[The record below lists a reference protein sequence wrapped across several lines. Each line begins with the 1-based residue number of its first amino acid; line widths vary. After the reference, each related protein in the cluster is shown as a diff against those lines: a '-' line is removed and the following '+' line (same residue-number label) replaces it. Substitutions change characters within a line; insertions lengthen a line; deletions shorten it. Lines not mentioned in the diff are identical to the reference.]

1 MRRPLIAVAAVLV
14 VVPLLGGACMRETP
28 APSPASEPAQTAA
41 QQPDTAPPA
50 AQELDD
56 PTIVAILDMAN
67 TNDAETGALAVQR
80 GQHPEVRAFGEMLI
94 RDHHGARQLGRDL
107 AKKLGVTPTP
117 PPEGPFSLKHKAA
130 MKALREV
137 SAADFDQA
145 FLKHEASYHAEVI
158 QLVTET
164 LLPAIVNAEFKALV
178 VKVSPA
184 LEAHRAGAEALAKRL
199 SDGRK

>member
-1 MRRPLIAVAAVLV
+1 MRRPLNAAVAVLIV
-14 VVPLLGGACMRETP
+14 IPLLGGACKRDTP
-28 APSPASEPAQTAA
+28 APSPASESAQTAA
-41 QQPDTAPPA
+41 QQPDTGQPA

-56 PTIVAILDMAN
+56 PTIVAIFDMAN
-67 TNDAETGALAVQR
+67 TNDAETGALAVER
-80 GQHPEVRAFGEMLI
+80 GQSPEVRAFGEMLV

-137 SAADFDQA
+137 PTAEFDQA

-158 QLVTET
+158 RLVTET
-164 LLPAIVNAEFKALV
+164 LLPAIVNAELKALV

-184 LEAHRAGAEALAKRL
+184 FEAHRVGAEALAKRL
-199 SDGRK
+199 GDGGQ

>member
-1 MRRPLIAVAAVLV
+1 MRRPLIAAV
-14 VVPLLGGACMRETP
+14 VVVIAILSFGVMRMREK
-28 APSPASEPAQTAA
+28 PASSSPPAA

-50 AQELDD
+50 ARDLDD
-56 PTIVAILDMAN
+56 PTIVAIFDMAN
-67 TNDAETGALAVQR
+67 TNDFETGELAVQR
-80 GQHPEVRAFGEMLI
+80 GQHKEVRDFGAMLM
-94 RDHHGARQLGRDL
+94 RDHAGARQMGRDL

-130 MKALREV
+130 MKMLREV
-137 SAADFDQA
+137 KTAEFDQA

-184 LEAHRAGAEALAKRL
+184 FEAHRAGADALAKRL
-199 SDGRK
+199 ADGER

>member
-1 MRRPLIAVAAVLV
+1 MRRPLIAAAAVLIVIVSLGV
-14 VVPLLGGACMRETP
+14 VRMRAKPATPPETP
-28 APSPASEPAQTAA
+28 SAQPAAP
-41 QQPDTAPPA
+41 QPESAPPA
-50 AQELDD
+50 ARDLDD
-56 PTIVAILDMAN
+56 ATIVAIFDMAN
-67 TNDAETGALAVQR
+67 TNDAETGALAVER

-137 SAADFDQA
+137 PAAEFDQA

-164 LLPAIVNAEFKALV
+164 LLPAIVNAELKALV

-184 LEAHRAGAEALAKRL
+184 FEAHKAAAEGLQKRL
-199 SDGRK
+199 ADGGR

>member
-1 MRRPLIAVAAVLV
+1 MRRPLIAAAAVLIV
-14 VVPLLGGACMRETP
+14 IASLGVLRMREKTLLP
-28 APSPASEPAQTAA
+28 RTSSSAQAAA
-41 QQPDTAPPA
+41 QQPDTAQPA
-50 AQELDD
+50 AQDLDD
-56 PTIVAILDMAN
+56 ATIVAIFDMAN
-67 TNDAETGALAVQR
+67 TNDAETGALAVER

-117 PPEGPFSLKHKAA
+117 PPEGAFSLKHKAA

-137 SAADFDQA
+137 PTAEFDQA

-164 LLPAIVNAEFKALV
+164 LLPAIVNAELRALV

-184 LEAHRAGAEALAKRL
+184 FEAHRAGAEALAKRL
-199 SDGRK
+199 GDGGR

>member
-1 MRRPLIAVAAVLV
+1 MRRPLIAAAAVLIVIASLV
-14 VVPLLGGACMRETP
+14 VMRMRATPDATPVPP
-28 APSPASEPAQTAA
+28 PAQAAAPQPDSAASAA
-41 QQPDTAPPA
+41 QD
-50 AQELDD
+50 LDD
-56 PTIVAILDMAN
+56 ATIVAIFDMAN

-80 GQHPEVRAFGEMLI
+80 GQHPEVRAFGEMLV

-130 MKALREV
+130 MKMLREV
-137 SAADFDQA
+137 PTAEFDQA

-164 LLPAIVNAEFKALV
+164 LLPAIVNAELKALV

-184 LEAHRAGAEALAKRL
+184 FEAHRVGAEALAKRL
-199 SDGRK
+199 ADSRR

>member
-1 MRRPLIAVAAVLV
+1 MRRMLVAAVLIV
-14 VVPLLGGACMRETP
+14 IASLGVMRMREKTLLPRTSPSALP
-28 APSPASEPAQTAA
+28 AEP
-41 QQPDTAPPA
+41 QPDSAPQAPRD
-50 AQELDD
+50 LDD
-56 PTIVAILDMAN
+56 ATIVAIFDMAN

-80 GQHPEVRAFGEMLI
+80 GQHPEVRAFGEMLV

-137 SAADFDQA
+137 PASEFDQA

-164 LLPAIVNAEFKALV
+164 LLPAIVNAELKALV

-184 LEAHRAGAEALAKRL
+184 FEAHRVGADALAKRL
-199 SDGRK
+199 AERRK